1 MTGNDLRL
9 GGGVT
14 SAEIIDA
21 AFRAWGRDLYLDTS
35 LSQVA
40 RELGVSKP
48 ALYRHFRNKQAL
60 LDAMTVHF
68 FDDFTAFV
76 RADYE
81 KALHEEPETGIF
93 TLIRVIARYF
103 AQNVH
108 AFIFSLVKLYDRC
121 TSSVDMGEEL
131 RARGVDFGKNY
142 AADPLLMRL
151 IFTTLTFFMAIFHKR
166 GKTLTN
172 PPSPEA
178 MAKQIDLIIEITER
192 GLGYSSSEIGA
203 IDFAALEG
211 RVSGTIS
218 GVEGD
223 PLLRAVAGAVAE
235 AGPWEASMEQV
246 ARRSGLSKS
255 SLYGHFTSKHD
266 MLRQLF
272 MTEFERITDFARQG
286 MGQSTDTLERLYLG
300 IFSIAEY
307 LRAKPDIL
315 VAMDWVRTRRLD
327 FVKEDKR
334 AFKQIDN
341 AAWQDG
347 LPPGFHR
354 LLEDIVITPFRSG
367 ERFDDER
374 SRRWISH
381 WILFLIINILVRPGE
396 EETIKNEDIRLL
408 YKFLTLG
415 IGGCHE

>member
-1 MTGNDLRL
+1 MTS
-9 GGGVT
+9 T
-14 SAEIIDA
+14 EIIEA

-60 LDAMTVHF
+60 LDAMNVHF

-81 KALHEEPETGIF
+81 KALREEPGTGIF
-93 TLIRVIARYF
+93 TLIRVIAQYF
-103 AQNVH
+103 AQNVY
-108 AFIFSLVKLYDRC
+108 AFIFSLVRLYDRNAC
-121 TSSVDMGEEL
+121 SMDMGEEL
-131 RARGVDFGKNY
+131 KSRGVDFGKTY
-142 AADPLLMRL
+142 AFDPLVMRL

-172 PPSPEA
+172 PPSQEA
-178 MAKQIDLIIEITER
+178 ISKQIGMIVEIIER
-192 GLGYSSSEIGA
+192 GFGYDGEKIGA
-203 IDFAALEG
+203 LDFAGLEG
-211 RVSGTIS
+211 RVSGTVS

-255 SLYGHFTSKHD
+255 SLYGHFKSKHD

-286 MGQSTDTLERLYLG
+286 MGQSTDALERLYLG

-307 LRAKPDIL
+307 LRAKPDFL
-315 VAMDWVRTRRLD
+315 VAMDWIRTRRLD

-334 AFKQIDN
+334 ALWK
-341 AAWQDG
+341 DG

-354 LLEDIVITPFRSG
+354 LFEGIVIKPFQCG
-367 ERFDDER
+367 ESYDDER
-374 SRRWISH
+374 SRRRISH
-381 WILFLIINILVRPGE
+381 WILFLTINILLRPGE
-396 EETIKNEDIRLL
+396 KEEIKNEDIRLL
-408 YKFLTLG
+408 YRFLTLG
-415 IGGCHE
+415 IGGCGQ